1 MIGYYLTHPQ
11 VAIDP
16 GVPVPRWSLSERG
29 RARVEAM
36 LGRRWLGT
44 IGRVVSS
51 DEQKAIETAA
61 LIAASIGLTAE
72 IGDSMGENDRSSTG
86 FLESL
91 AFEAAA
97 DRFFAEPETSWNG
110 WERAVDAS
118 DRITGA
124 VEGVLATHPT
134 KTPILF
140 VGHGAV
146 GTLLKCRFAGRSISR
161 AEDQP
166 GGGGNI
172 FAFRLAERALL
183 CDWTP
188 METFEGADDAA

>member
-16 GVPVPRWSLSERG
+16 AVPVPRWGLSERG

-36 LGRRWLGT
+36 LGRRWLRS
-44 IGRVVSS
+44 IERVVSS
-51 DEQKAIETAA
+51 DERKAVETAG
-61 LIAASIGLTAE
+61 IVAASIGLAGEIAE
-72 IGDSMGENDRSSTG
+72 GMGENDRSSTG
-86 FLESL
+86 FLEPT

-97 DRFFAEPETSWNG
+97 DCFFAAPETSWNG

-118 DRITGA
+118 DRIAGA
-124 VEGVLATHPT
+124 VERVLASHPSE
-134 KTPILF
+134 KPVLF

-146 GTLLKCRFAGRSISR
+146 GTLLKCRLAGRSIAR

-166 GGGGNI
+166 EGGGNI
-172 FAFRLAERALL
+172 FAFRLADRALL

-188 METFEGADDAA
+188 MERFEGIDDAA

>member
-11 VAIDP
+11 VTIDP
-16 GVPVPRWSLSERG
+16 AVPVPRWGLSDRG

-36 LGRRWLGT
+36 LERRWLRS
-44 IGRVVSS
+44 IERIVSS
-51 DEQKAIETAA
+51 DERKAVETANI
-61 LIAASIGLTAE
+61 IAASIGLAGE
-72 IGDSMGENDRSSTG
+72 IGEAMGENDRSATG
-86 FLESL
+86 FLEPT

-97 DRFFAEPETSWNG
+97 DRFFAEPEESWNG
-110 WERAVDAS
+110 WERAIDAS
-118 DRITGA
+118 ERIGRAVDR
-124 VEGVLATHPT
+124 VLASHPAE
-134 KTPILF
+134 KSILL

-146 GTLLKCRFAGRSISR
+146 GTLLKCRFAGRAISR

-172 FAFRLAERALL
+172 FAFSLADRALL

-188 METFEGADDAA
+188 MDAFEGVNHAA